1 MRRGT
6 PRGLSSFVRSS
17 IRVSICPSSPFR
29 LNLSWSCVRSFV
41 RPVRVWCVSLR
52 LLSTTLATGRDYR
65 LCVKVHLC
73 LTLSLSPRF
82 SWRARLKRQD
92 GCRLRNGDVSL
103 PGDCRLQEA
112 AAGLWRGK
120 WRDEEVSLR
129 IRYFNCVLS
138 INFLDCRISFL
149 TYLYRCSYTY
159 TNDNVHSQWFSL
171 SSFTSL
177 FLSFCSLFLAWRSL
191 LSHTSLTILSLLL
204 TQRSLARP
212 FSFVSHF
219 EAWRTCIRRRE
230 REHGAPHSGSRI
242 LSCHV
247 SFSFPFLISLFS

>member
-149 TYLYRCSYTY
+149 TYLYQCSYTY

-171 SSFTSL
+171 SSFISL
-177 FLSFCSLFLAWRSL
+177 FLSFL
-191 LSHTSLTILSLLL
+191 LSFSCLALFTLSHVFDNLVAAVD
-204 TQRSLARP
+204 TAIARSTVLFRFP
-212 FSFVSHF
+212 L
-219 EAWRTCIRRRE
+219 RTCIRRQE

-247 SFSFPFLISLFS
+247 SFSFPSLISLFS